1 MKKIKITIVGSGY
14 VGMTLA
20 ILLAQKNEVTVLDID
35 PCRVKKINNRES
47 TIRDD
52 HIEGFFAEKELNLNA
67 TIDTYQAYKEAS
79 FIIVA
84 TPTNYSVENNCFDT
98 SSVDSVV
105 NDAISLNKEAL
116 VVIKST
122 IPIGHTNSLRAKMMT
137 DRIVFSPEFLRE
149 GQALQDNLHP
159 SRIILGGHCKKAQ
172 QFANLMTAAAE
183 KKDISVLF
191 MGSSEAEA
199 VKLFANTYLAMRVAF
214 FNELDSYA
222 MLSGLDARSIINGVS
237 LDSRIGGDY
246 NNPSLGYGG
255 YCLPKDTKQLLAN
268 YHNIPQKL
276 IEAIGLSN
284 DTRKQLLS
292 EEILRERPRT
302 VGFYRLVMKAGS
314 DNFRSAA
321 VIDIIQSVKASGVEV
336 IIYEPSFGERY
347 FMQAEVIQD
356 LAEFKSRSN
365 LIVANRSSGELVDV
379 DDKIFTRDVFGDN

>member
-159 SRIILGGHCKKAQ
+159 LRIILGGHCKKAQ

-276 IEAIGLSN
+276 IEAIVLSN